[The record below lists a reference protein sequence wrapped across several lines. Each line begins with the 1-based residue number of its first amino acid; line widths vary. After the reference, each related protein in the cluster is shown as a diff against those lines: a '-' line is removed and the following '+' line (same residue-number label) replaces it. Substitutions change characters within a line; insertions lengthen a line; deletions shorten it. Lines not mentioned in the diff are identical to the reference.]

1 MKYAVIAALLA
12 TSNAAE
18 LTGCKKG
25 LKAKFYKDSK
35 CEKDSHGTM
44 TSLESD
50 LAKTGKCQPHTA
62 TADDH
67 KYLKTATQN
76 LESSKKNSAAAATIV
91 KNNPKLDTD
100 GSGTMK
106 TCKEHYSAKWADVMA
121 LKKEWATNMVAAEA
135 ELAKYKK

>member
-35 CEKDSHGTM
+35 CEKDSHGSM

-50 LAKTGKCQPHTA
+50 LAKTGKCQSHTA
-62 TADDH
+62 TAEDH
-67 KYLKTATQN
+67 KN
-76 LESSKKNSAAAATIV
+76 LESSKQISAAAATTV
-91 KNNPKLDTD
+91 KNHPKLDTD

-106 TCKEHYSAKWADVMA
+106 TC
-121 LKKEWATNMVAAEA
+121 
-135 ELAKYKK
+135 